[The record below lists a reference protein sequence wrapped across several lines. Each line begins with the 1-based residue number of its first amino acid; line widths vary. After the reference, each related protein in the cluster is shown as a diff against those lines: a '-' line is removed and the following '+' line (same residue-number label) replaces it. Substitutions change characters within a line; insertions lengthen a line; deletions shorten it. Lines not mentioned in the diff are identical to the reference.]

1 MQKKEIK
8 NSIKEFE
15 KAVSSNI
22 SQLKTL
28 EVLKPQAIE
37 YDELCYS
44 QNYIQS
50 NVNLYTKEKA
60 FKIKLK
66 DNPYK
71 CTYTMNGTNLLI
83 NDGFGYLAAFN
94 TQKLSTAFEVS
105 LEDNI
110 YDAKWLHNELYCA
123 TAQEDCVFVYNNT
136 GSELH
141 AVRDMKN
148 TRLLEFL
155 PYHFLLAGTT
165 TNGFLNYLDTSI
177 GSIVSSVFIADKSP
191 TVLKASLKNGVVHVG
206 SKNGQV
212 SLWAPSQKS
221 YLMKVKCHKASI
233 SGIEIDRSGIH
244 MITTGSDNKINVFD
258 IRNTYAPLSTVSTK
272 ANVHFTALS
281 QKNLLAIGYSDK
293 VTILKNYKD
302 VYMKHRTSGVI
313 SSLEFCN
320 NEDILSIGY
329 TGGFS
334 TIVVPGS
341 GDPIY
346 DSNENSPFI
355 TTNERKRIEVQKLL
369 EKIPADMIALNPVLE
384 SMSKPVKS
392 EKAADSTDSIQKR
405 PRDALSRFF
414 E

>member
-8 NSIKEFE
+8 NTIKEFE
-15 KAVSSNI
+15 SAVKSNI
-22 SQLKTL
+22 SQVKTL
-28 EVLKPQAIE
+28 EVLNPQLPE

-66 DNPYK
+66 DNLYR
-71 CTYTMNGTNLLI
+71 CTYTMNGSNMLI
-83 NDGFGYLAAFN
+83 SDNVGYLAAFN
-94 TQKLSTAFEVS
+94 TQTLSTAFEVS

-123 TAQEDCVFVYNNT
+123 TAQEDCVFIYSNN

-155 PYHFLLAGTT
+155 PYHFLLAGTS

-177 GSIVSSVFIADKSP
+177 GTIASSIFIADKSP
-191 TVLKASLKNGVVHVG
+191 TVLKTSLKNGVVHVG
-206 SKNGQV
+206 AKNGQV

-233 SGIEIDRSGIH
+233 SGVEIDRSGIH
-244 MITTGSDNKINVFD
+244 MITTGSDNKVNVFD
-258 IRNTYAPLSTVSTK
+258 IRNTYKPLSTVSTK
-272 ANVHFTALS
+272 TNVHFTALS

-302 VYMKHRTSGVI
+302 VYMKHRTSGII

-355 TTNERKRIEVQKLL
+355 TTKERRNLEVRKLL
-369 EKIPADMIALNPVLE
+369 EKIPADMIGLNSVLRNME
-384 SMSKPVKS
+384 KPSQSRK
-392 EKAADSTDSIQKR
+392 ETPTDLVQKK
-405 PRDALSRFF
+405 PRDALTRFF